1 MIVAELRK
9 QRKQRK
15 QQAKRKA
22 QIHAICEREEKRKKK
37 LWNKIYNS
45 PEHKELTKIA
55 NKKN

>member
-1 MIVAELRK
+1 MIVSELG
-9 QRKQRK
+9 KQRK